1 MAGCMRWYDLSMF
14 GQVDGKERERERER
28 ERGKKAN
35 SKTFFF
41 PSCTSKEE
49 EEECR
54 SKHHCFGLLLLF
66 LVFSPIL

>member
-1 MAGCMRWYDLSMF
+1 M
-14 GQVDGKERERERER
+14 EERER
-28 ERGKKAN
+28 ERGKKN

-41 PSCTSKEE
+41 PYCTSKEE

-66 LVFSPIL
+66 LVFSPILYGDPKMGNNNSYAKVLNH